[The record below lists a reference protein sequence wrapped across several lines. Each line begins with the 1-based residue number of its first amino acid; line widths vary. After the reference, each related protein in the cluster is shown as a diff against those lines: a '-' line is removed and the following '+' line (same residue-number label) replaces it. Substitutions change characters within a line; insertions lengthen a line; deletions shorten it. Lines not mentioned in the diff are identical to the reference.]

1 MTVTKRRKSPRKRAP
16 VPFEQTKCGG
26 CIALCCRYFALEV
39 DRPDEPSDFEDLR
52 WYMLHQNVEIFIEG
66 RSWFVQMYNKCS
78 ALGDDNKCTI
88 YETRPKICREY
99 SDVSC
104 DKDEL
109 EGNVPESSDITFRK
123 VEELEAYRDKW
134 VKRYEARM
142 RRERRE
148 AAQRGAATRKRNAA
162 RKARKAREAAKLRLA
177 KRPTRAGSRKTGGR
191 KATTR
196 NGRAATA

>member
-1 MTVTKRRKSPRKRAP
+1 MAATVKSKTKRTTKRKSKKGP
-16 VPFEQTKCGG
+16 VAFEDTKCGS

-39 DRPDEPSDFEDLR
+39 DKPDEPSDFEDLR
-52 WYMLHQNVEIFIEG
+52 WYMLHQNVEIFIED
-66 RSWFVQMYNKCS
+66 RAWYVQMYNKCN

-99 SDVSC
+99 SDESC

-109 EGNVPESSDITFRK
+109 EEKTPSTADLTFRT

-134 VKRYEARM
+134 VKRFEAKK

-162 RKARKAREAAKLRLA
+162 KKARAARKAAANG
-177 KRPTRAGSRKTGGR
+177 GSTS
-191 KATTR
+191 A
-196 NGRAATA
+196 